1 MIYRIP
7 LLLLLSILFNTA
19 FAQKNLNKP
28 NIILVFMDDLGYGD
42 LGVTGALGY
51 HTPELDR
58 MANNGIRF
66 TNFLVPQAVCS
77 ASRSALL
84 TGNYPNRMG
93 ISGAFM
99 PSAGVGLNPDEIT
112 MAEMLKSKGY
122 STQIIGKW
130 HLGSEPEFL
139 PTKQG
144 FDSYY
149 GIPYSN
155 DMWPVGFDG
164 KPAKPD
170 SYVAKYPVLPLLEV
184 KAGQNLPDTV
194 MKINNLEDQ
203 AVLTENYTEKAVD
216 FINANKN
223 KPFFLYL
230 AHSMTHVPIAAS
242 KKFRGTSEQG
252 LFGDVMH
259 EIDDSMEQILH
270 ALKSNGLSDNTIVIF
285 TSDNGPW
292 LNFGNHNGSSGGFRE
307 GKGASWEGGQR
318 VPCIIYWPDKIKEG
332 RINNNLTSSMDIFA
346 TVAELIDFKDNPNQ
360 IDGISFLSQIKD
372 PKSAASRKSM
382 YYYYNQNDLEA
393 VRFENWK
400 LVLPHKSR
408 SYEGILPGNDGFG
421 GNYKE
426 HEVKTMELYDLR
438 RDPGE
443 RYNVIEQ
450 NPEVLEKLLEIADE
464 ARRDLGDNLTKS
476 EGQNRRPL
484 GRINKN

>member
-1 MIYRIP
+1 MNIKLSLFLIFSV
-7 LLLLLSILFNTA
+7 LLNTA
-19 FAQKNLNKP
+19 FAQKNESKP

-51 HTPELDR
+51 QTATLDN
-58 MANNGIRF
+58 MANTGIRF

-99 PSAGVGLNPDEIT
+99 PKTGVGLNPDEVT

-122 STQIIGKW
+122 ATQIIGKW

-170 SYVAKYPVLPLLEV
+170 NYVAKYPVLPLLKIKE
-184 KAGQNLPDTV
+184 GQNIPDTV

-203 AVLTENYTEKAVD
+203 ALLTEAYTKEAID
-216 FINANKN
+216 FIKNNKK

-259 EIDDSMEQILH
+259 EIDDSMRQILE
-270 ALKSNGLSDNTIVIF
+270 ALKANGLSDNSIVIF

-318 VPCIIYWPDKIKEG
+318 VPCIVYWPSKIKEG

-346 TVAELIDFKDNPNQ
+346 TIAEITNYSENPNQ
-360 IDGISFLSQIKD
+360 IDGISFLSQIND
-372 PKSAASRKSM
+372 PKAEASRKSM

-400 LVLPHKSR
+400 LVFPHKSR
-408 SYEGILPGNDGFG
+408 SYEGVLPGNDGFG
-421 GNYKE
+421 GNYNE
-426 HEVKTMELYDLR
+426 LQVKTMELYDLR

-450 NPEVLEKLLEIADE
+450 NPEILEKLLEIADE
-464 ARRDLGDNLTKS
+464 ARKDLGDNLTKS

>member
-51 HTPELDR
+51 HTPVLDR

-130 HLGSEPEFL
+130 HLGSELEFL

-259 EIDDSMEQILH
+259 EIDDSMGQILH

-346 TVAELIDFKDNPNQ
+346 TVAELIDYKDNPNQ

-372 PKSAASRKSM
+372 PKSATSRKSM